1 MNSFRVTKN
10 LGVAVPSD
18 QIEFAQRVA
27 TWSLRRIQPTRWN
40 ELWYPVRGHP
50 DDPFL
55 FVNLRVMK
63 RAQQTAIAV
72 ASSAE
77 ITFPEFDVMRIG
89 PVRRAVATRPGA
101 NAINLEAVAD

>member
-1 MNSFRVTKN
+1 MKSFRVTKN
-10 LGVAVPSD
+10 VGVAVPSD